1 MKVGATGGRPAPQ
14 STTSSSNKPMSQTQ
28 INFGILLPTR
38 EAIMSGRA
46 DPSRLYQIAERAE
59 ALGFHS
65 VWVGDS
71 LTARPRIDALT
82 TLAAVGARTHR
93 VRLGTAIYLA
103 ALRNPILL
111 AYQLAS
117 LDWLSGGR
125 VDFGIGYGRPKEP
138 VAEHE
143 FEILGLDPRARMKI
157 SEETVEIMRRLWREN
172 DVSYNGKFT
181 RFDHVTIEP
190 KPVQPGGVPIWLASN
205 NVEPGLKRVAR
216 LADAWINNIKSPEVF
231 GECWKKIESYA
242 ADAGRAPGAIHP
254 SIYFTLAAGN
264 QDAVVEGQTFLAQ
277 YYNRSYQAVAN
288 AMLCVTGS
296 WDEVIDWIEK
306 YIAAGARTV
315 VLRFAARDQLSAV
328 EACAEA
334 LHRRG
339 LIG

>member
-1 MKVGATGGRPAPQ
+1 MTN
-14 STTSSSNKPMSQTQ
+14 ST
-28 INFGILLPTR
+28 IDFGILLPTR

-46 DPSRLYQIAERAE
+46 DPSGLFDIAERAE

-93 VRLGTAIYLA
+93 VRLGTAIFLA

-117 LDWLSGGR
+117 LDWITGGR
-125 VDFGIGYGRPKEP
+125 IDLGVGYGRPKE
-138 VAEHE
+138 AASEHE
-143 FEILGLDPRARMKI
+143 FEILGLNHSERMKL
-157 SEETVEIMRRLWREN
+157 SEDLVQVMRRLWREN
-172 DVSYNGKFT
+172 DVSHDGKFS
-181 RFDHVTIEP
+181 RFEHVTILP

-216 LADAWINNIKSPEVF
+216 LADAWINNIKTPEVF
-231 GECWKKIESYA
+231 AECWQKIQSYA
-242 ADAGRAPGAIHP
+242 GEAGRDPASIRAG
-254 SIYFTLAAGN
+254 IYFTLAAGG
-264 QDAVVEGQTFLAQ
+264 QDAIVEGQQFLAV
-277 YYNRSYQAVAN
+277 YYNRSYEAVAN

-296 WDEVIDWIEK
+296 WDEVVDWMEK
-306 YIAAGARTV
+306 YAEAGARTV
-315 VLRFAARDQLSAV
+315 VLRFAANDQLGAL

-334 LHRRG
+334 LGRRG
-339 LIG
+339 LL